1 MVIRKFFL
9 HVSKEEQKRRFLARL
24 EEPEKN
30 WKFSEAD
37 VHERKYWDDYMN
49 AYEDM
54 IRHTSTPEAPWY
66 VVPADHKWFT
76 HIAVSSAIIQTL
88 EDMDLQLP
96 KVDKVRRKQL
106 DSARQ
111 ALQKSRD

>member
-1 MVIRKFFL
+1 
-9 HVSKEEQKRRFLARL
+9 
-24 EEPEKN
+24 
-30 WKFSEAD
+30 
-37 VHERKYWDDYMN
+37 
-49 AYEDM
+49 M

-106 DSARQ
+106 DAARQ
-111 ALQKSRD
+111 ALLKSRD

>member
-1 MVIRKFFL
+1 M
-9 HVSKEEQKRRFLARL
+9 S
-24 EEPEKN
+24 
-30 WKFSEAD
+30 
-37 VHERKYWDDYMN
+37 

-54 IRHTSTPEAPWY
+54 IRHTSTPDAPWY

-88 EDMDLQLP
+88 EDLDLQFP
-96 KVDKVRRKQL
+96 QVDKLRRKQL
-106 DSARQ
+106 EEARR

>member
-1 MVIRKFFL
+1 
-9 HVSKEEQKRRFLARL
+9 
-24 EEPEKN
+24 
-30 WKFSEAD
+30 
-37 VHERKYWDDYMN
+37 
-49 AYEDM
+49 
-54 IRHTSTPEAPWY
+54 
-66 VVPADHKWFT
+66 VPADHKWFT

-106 DSARQ
+106 EEARQ